1 MNTNEFETNV
11 SKDQNELSNTAVQST
26 DQDAMMQQ
34 IEDTFTR
41 IKRGQIVPGEILYV
55 TDSQLM
61 VNINFRSDGIVDRDE
76 LPEDIG
82 DPREHYKTGDKI
94 DVFIVKVDDGEGNV
108 VLSLRR
114 IKDVKAWDDLEAKF
128 ESKEHFNVLIKEEVN
143 KGLVADYE
151 GARLFMPASH
161 AYDRFRK
168 NLSGLVG
175 ETVEVELIDF
185 DKSRRR
191 AIVSRREIER
201 ERIQKEKDEFW
212 NGIEEG
218 QVRTGKVARLTNFGA
233 FIELGA
239 IDGLVHISDITWG
252 RIRNPKDLL
261 KVGDEVEVLVLSID
275 KENERVSLGIKQL
288 KEDPWATF
296 KNNNKVGDVVKGTV
310 VSLPEFGAFVN
321 ISEGVDGLVHI
332 SQICSEHIEKPS
344 DVLNVGQEVEAKIVD
359 IKDEDKKVSL
369 SMRALTEPEKPQRER
384 RPRKERVKVEAP
396 KEEKVDTNPIDNPL
410 FDSEVLGELKKMAQ
424 AENEEGS
431 EE

>member
-1 MNTNEFETNV
+1 MNTNELNTNV
-11 SKDQNELSNTAVQST
+11 SNNESELSNTTVQPT

-41 IKRGQIVPGEILYV
+41 IRRGQIVPGEILYV
-55 TDSQLM
+55 TDNQIM
-61 VNINFRSDGIVDRDE
+61 VNINFRSDGIINRDE
-76 LPEDIG
+76 MPEDIE
-82 DPREHYKTGDKI
+82 DPREHFKAGDQI
-94 DVFIVKVDDGEGNV
+94 DVYVVKVDDGEGNV

-128 ESKEHFNVLIKEEVN
+128 EAKEHLNVLIKEEVN

-175 ETVEVELIDF
+175 QTVEVELIDF

-212 NGIEEG
+212 SQIEVG
-218 QVRTGKVARLTNFGA
+218 QVRTGKVDRLTNFGE
-233 FIELGA
+233 FIELGQVDCF
-239 IDGLVHISDITWG
+239 IHISDMSWG
-252 RIRNPKDLL
+252 RIRSPKELL
-261 KVGDEVEVLVLSID
+261 NVGDEIEVKVLDID
-275 KENERVSLGIKQL
+275 QEKERVSLGIKQL
-288 KEDPWATF
+288 KEDPWVTF
-296 KNNNKVGDVVKGTV
+296 TSNYKVGDTIKGTV
-310 VSLPEFGAFVN
+310 VSMPDFGAFVN
-321 ISEGVDGLVHI
+321 VGDGIDGLVHI
-332 SQICSEHIEKPS
+332 SQICVEHIEKPS
-344 DVLNVGQEVEAKIVD
+344 DVLNIGQEVEAKIVD

-369 SMRALTEPEKPQRER
+369 SMRALVEPEKPQRER
-384 RPRKERVKVEAP
+384 RPRKERVKEEAP
-396 KEEKVDTNPIDNPL
+396 KEEKVETNPIDNPL

-424 AENEEGS
+424 AESDDTEE
-431 EE
+431 

>member
-1 MNTNEFETNV
+1 MNTNELNTNV
-11 SKDQNELSNTAVQST
+11 SNNESELSNTTVQPT

-41 IKRGQIVPGEILYV
+41 IRRGQIVPGEILYV
-55 TDSQLM
+55 TDNQIM
-61 VNINFRSDGIVDRDE
+61 VNINFRSDGIINRDE
-76 LPEDIG
+76 MPEDIE
-82 DPREHYKTGDKI
+82 DPREHFKAGDQI
-94 DVFIVKVDDGEGNV
+94 DVYVVKVDDGEGNV

-128 ESKEHFNVLIKEEVN
+128 EAKEHLNVLIKEEVN

-168 NLSGLVG
+168 NFSGLVG
-175 ETVEVELIDF
+175 QTVEVELIDF

-212 NGIEEG
+212 SQIEVG

-233 FIELGA
+233 FIELGPV
-239 IDGLVHISDITWG
+239 DGLIHISDMSWG
-252 RIRNPKDLL
+252 RIRSPKELL
-261 KVGDEVEVLVLSID
+261 NVGDEIEVKVLDID
-275 KENERVSLGIKQL
+275 QEKERVSLGIKQL
-288 KEDPWATF
+288 KEDPWVTF
-296 KNNNKVGDVVKGTV
+296 TSNYKVGDTIKGTV
-310 VSLPEFGAFVN
+310 VSMPDFGAFVN
-321 ISEGVDGLVHI
+321 VGDGIDGLVHI
-332 SQICSEHIEKPS
+332 SQICVEHIEKPS
-344 DVLNVGQEVEAKIVD
+344 DVLNIGQEVEAKIVD

-369 SMRALTEPEKPQRER
+369 SMRALVEPEKPQRER
-384 RPRKERVKVEAP
+384 RPRKERVKEEAP
-396 KEEKVDTNPIDNPL
+396 KEEKVETNPIDNPL

-424 AENEEGS
+424 AESDDTEE
-431 EE
+431 

>member
-1 MNTNEFETNV
+1 MNTNELNTNV
-11 SKDQNELSNTAVQST
+11 SNNESELSNTTVQPT

-41 IKRGQIVPGEILYV
+41 IRRGQIVPGEILYV
-55 TDSQLM
+55 TDNQIM
-61 VNINFRSDGIVDRDE
+61 VNINFRSDGIINRDE
-76 LPEDIG
+76 MPEDIE
-82 DPREHYKTGDKI
+82 DPREHFKAGDQI
-94 DVFIVKVDDGEGNV
+94 DVYVVKVDDGEGNV

-114 IKDVKAWDDLEAKF
+114 IKDVKAWDDLESKF
-128 ESKEHFNVLIKEEVN
+128 EAKEHLNVLIKEEVN

-175 ETVEVELIDF
+175 QTVEVELIDF

-212 NGIEEG
+212 SQIEVG

-233 FIELGA
+233 FIELGPV
-239 IDGLVHISDITWG
+239 DGLIHISDMSWG
-252 RIRNPKDLL
+252 RIRSPKELL
-261 KVGDEVEVLVLSID
+261 NVGDEIEVKVLDID
-275 KENERVSLGIKQL
+275 QEKERVSLGIKQL
-288 KEDPWATF
+288 KEDPWVTF
-296 KNNNKVGDVVKGTV
+296 TSNYKVGDTIKGTV
-310 VSLPEFGAFVN
+310 VSMPDFGAFVN
-321 ISEGVDGLVHI
+321 VGDGIDGLVHI
-332 SQICSEHIEKPS
+332 SQICVEHIEKPS
-344 DVLNVGQEVEAKIVD
+344 DVLNIGQEVEAKIVD

-369 SMRALTEPEKPQRER
+369 SMRALVEPEKPQRER
-384 RPRKERVKVEAP
+384 RPRKERVKEEAP
-396 KEEKVDTNPIDNPL
+396 KEEKVETNPIDNPL

-424 AENEEGS
+424 AESDDTEE
-431 EE
+431 

>member
-1 MNTNEFETNV
+1 MNTNELNTNV
-11 SKDQNELSNTAVQST
+11 SNNESELSNTTVQPT

-41 IKRGQIVPGEILYV
+41 IRRGQIVPGEILYV
-55 TDSQLM
+55 TDNQIM
-61 VNINFRSDGIVDRDE
+61 VNINFRSDGIINRDE
-76 LPEDIG
+76 MPEDIE
-82 DPREHYKTGDKI
+82 DPREHFKAGDQI
-94 DVFIVKVDDGEGNV
+94 DVYVVKVDDGEGNV

-128 ESKEHFNVLIKEEVN
+128 EAKEHLNVLIKEEVN

-175 ETVEVELIDF
+175 QTVEVELIDF

-201 ERIQKEKDEFW
+201 ERIQKVKDEFW
-212 NGIEEG
+212 NQIEVG

-239 IDGLVHISDITWG
+239 VDGLIHISDMSWG
-252 RIRNPKDLL
+252 KIRSPKELL
-261 KVGDEVEVLVLSID
+261 NVGDEIEVKVLDID
-275 KENERVSLGIKQL
+275 QEKERVSLGIKQL
-288 KEDPWATF
+288 KEDPWVTF
-296 KNNNKVGDVVKGTV
+296 TSNYKVGDTIKGTV
-310 VSLPEFGAFVN
+310 VSMPDFGAFVN
-321 ISEGVDGLVHI
+321 VGDGIDGLVHI
-332 SQICSEHIEKPS
+332 SQICVEHIEKPS
-344 DVLNVGQEVEAKIVD
+344 DVLNIGQEVEAKIVD

-369 SMRALTEPEKPQRER
+369 SRRALVEPEKPQRER
-384 RPRKERVKVEAP
+384 RPRKERVKEEAP
-396 KEEKVDTNPIDNPL
+396 KEEKVETNPIDNPL

-424 AENEEGS
+424 AESDDTEE
-431 EE
+431 

>member
-1 MNTNEFETNV
+1 M
-11 SKDQNELSNTAVQST
+11 
-26 DQDAMMQQ
+26 
-34 IEDTFTR
+34 
-41 IKRGQIVPGEILYV
+41 
-55 TDSQLM
+55 
-61 VNINFRSDGIVDRDE
+61 
-76 LPEDIG
+76 
-82 DPREHYKTGDKI
+82 
-94 DVFIVKVDDGEGNV
+94 
-108 VLSLRR
+108 
-114 IKDVKAWDDLEAKF
+114 
-128 ESKEHFNVLIKEEVN
+128 
-143 KGLVADYE
+143 
-151 GARLFMPASH
+151 
-161 AYDRFRK
+161 
-168 NLSGLVG
+168 
-175 ETVEVELIDF
+175 
-185 DKSRRR
+185 
-191 AIVSRREIER
+191 
-201 ERIQKEKDEFW
+201 
-212 NGIEEG
+212 
-218 QVRTGKVARLTNFGA
+218 
-233 FIELGA
+233 
-239 IDGLVHISDITWG
+239 
-252 RIRNPKDLL
+252 
-261 KVGDEVEVLVLSID
+261 VLSID

>member
-1 MNTNEFETNV
+1 MNTNELNTNV
-11 SKDQNELSNTAVQST
+11 SNNESELSNTTVQPT

-41 IKRGQIVPGEILYV
+41 IRRGQIVPGEILYV
-55 TDSQLM
+55 TDNQIM
-61 VNINFRSDGIVDRDE
+61 VNINFRSDGIINRDE
-76 LPEDIG
+76 MPEDIE
-82 DPREHYKTGDKI
+82 DPREHFKAGDQI
-94 DVFIVKVDDGEGNV
+94 DVYVVKVDDGEGNV

-128 ESKEHFNVLIKEEVN
+128 EAKEHLNVLIKEEVN

-175 ETVEVELIDF
+175 QTVEVELIDF

-212 NGIEEG
+212 SQIEVG

-233 FIELGA
+233 FIELGPV
-239 IDGLVHISDITWG
+239 DGLIHISDMSWG
-252 RIRNPKDLL
+252 RIRSPKELL
-261 KVGDEVEVLVLSID
+261 NVGDEIEVKVLDID
-275 KENERVSLGIKQL
+275 QEKERVSLGIKQL
-288 KEDPWATF
+288 KEDPWVTF
-296 KNNNKVGDVVKGTV
+296 TSNYKVGDTIKGTV
-310 VSLPEFGAFVN
+310 VSMPDFGAFVN
-321 ISEGVDGLVHI
+321 VGDGIDGLVHI
-332 SQICSEHIEKPS
+332 SQICVEHIEKPS
-344 DVLNVGQEVEAKIVD
+344 DVLNIGQEVEAKIVD

-369 SMRALTEPEKPQRER
+369 SMRALVEPEKPQRER
-384 RPRKERVKVEAP
+384 RPRKERVKEETP
-396 KEEKVDTNPIDNPL
+396 KEEKVETNPIDNPL

-424 AENEEGS
+424 AESDDTEE
-431 EE
+431 

>member
-1 MNTNEFETNV
+1 MNTNELNTNV
-11 SKDQNELSNTAVQST
+11 SNNESELSNTTVQPT

-41 IKRGQIVPGEILYV
+41 IRRGQIVPGEILYV
-55 TDSQLM
+55 TDNQIM
-61 VNINFRSDGIVDRDE
+61 VNINFRSDGIINRDE
-76 LPEDIG
+76 MPEDIE
-82 DPREHYKTGDKI
+82 DPREHFKAGDQI
-94 DVFIVKVDDGEGNV
+94 DVYVVKVDDGEGNV

-128 ESKEHFNVLIKEEVN
+128 EAKEHLNVLIKEEVN

-161 AYDRFRK
+161 AYDRFRR

-175 ETVEVELIDF
+175 QTVEVELIDF

-212 NGIEEG
+212 SQIEVG

-233 FIELGA
+233 FIELGPV
-239 IDGLVHISDITWG
+239 DGLIHISDMSWG
-252 RIRNPKDLL
+252 RIRSPKELL
-261 KVGDEVEVLVLSID
+261 NVGDEIEVKVLDID
-275 KENERVSLGIKQL
+275 QEKERVSLGIKQL
-288 KEDPWATF
+288 KEDPWVTF
-296 KNNNKVGDVVKGTV
+296 TSNYKVGDTIKGTV
-310 VSLPEFGAFVN
+310 VSMPDFGAFVN
-321 ISEGVDGLVHI
+321 VGDGIDGLVHI
-332 SQICSEHIEKPS
+332 SQICVEHIEKPS
-344 DVLNVGQEVEAKIVD
+344 DVLNIGQEVEAKIVD

-369 SMRALTEPEKPQRER
+369 SMRALVEPEKPQRER
-384 RPRKERVKVEAP
+384 RPRKERVKEEAP
-396 KEEKVDTNPIDNPL
+396 KEEKVETNPIDNPL

-424 AENEEGS
+424 AESDDTEE
-431 EE
+431 

>member
-1 MNTNEFETNV
+1 MNTNELNTNV
-11 SKDQNELSNTAVQST
+11 SNNESELSNTTVQPT

-41 IKRGQIVPGEILYV
+41 IRRGQIVPGEILYV
-55 TDSQLM
+55 TDNQIM
-61 VNINFRSDGIVDRDE
+61 VNINFRSDGIINRDE
-76 LPEDIG
+76 MPEDIE
-82 DPREHYKTGDKI
+82 DPREHFKAGDQI
-94 DVFIVKVDDGEGNV
+94 DVYVVKVDDGEGNV

-128 ESKEHFNVLIKEEVN
+128 EAKEHLNVLIKEEVN

-175 ETVEVELIDF
+175 QTVEVELIDF

-212 NGIEEG
+212 SQIEVG

-233 FIELGA
+233 FIELGPV
-239 IDGLVHISDITWG
+239 DGLIHISDMSWG
-252 RIRNPKDLL
+252 RIRSPKELL
-261 KVGDEVEVLVLSID
+261 NVGDEIEVKVLDID
-275 KENERVSLGIKQL
+275 QEKERVSLGIKQL
-288 KEDPWATF
+288 KEDPWVTF
-296 KNNNKVGDVVKGTV
+296 TSNYKVGDTIKGTV
-310 VSLPEFGAFVN
+310 VSMPDFGAFVN
-321 ISEGVDGLVHI
+321 VGDGIDGLVHI
-332 SQICSEHIEKPS
+332 SQICVEHIEKPS
-344 DVLNVGQEVEAKIVD
+344 DVLNIGQEVEAKIVD

-369 SMRALTEPEKPQRER
+369 SMRALVEPEKPQRER
-384 RPRKERVKVEAP
+384 RPRKERVKEEAP
-396 KEEKVDTNPIDNPL
+396 KEEKVETNPIDNPL

-424 AENEEGS
+424 AESDDTEE
-431 EE
+431 

>member
-1 MNTNEFETNV
+1 MNTNELETNV
-11 SKDQNELSNTAVQST
+11 STDQNELSNTAVSST

-76 LPEDIG
+76 LPDDID
-82 DPREHYKTGDKI
+82 DPRKHFKTGDKI
-94 DVFIVKVDDGEGNV
+94 DVYIVKVDDGEGNV

-114 IKDVKAWDDLEAKF
+114 IKDVKAWDELEAKF
-128 ESKEHFNVLIKEEVN
+128 EAKEHFNVLIKEEVN

-151 GARLFMPASH
+151 GARLFMPASQ

-191 AIVSRREIER
+191 AIISRREIER
-201 ERIQKEKDEFW
+201 ERIQKEKEEFW
-212 NGIEEG
+212 SSIEEG
-218 QVRTGKVARLTNFGA
+218 QTRTGNVARLTNFGA
-233 FIELGA
+233 FIELGPV
-239 IDGLVHISDITWG
+239 DGLVHISDMTWG
-252 RIRNPKDLL
+252 RIRNPKELL
-261 KVGDEVEVLVLSID
+261 KVGDTIEVLVLSID

-296 KNNNKVGDVVKGTV
+296 NNEYKVGDVVKGKV
-310 VSLPEFGAFVN
+310 VSMPDFGAFIN

-332 SQICSEHIEKPS
+332 SQICTEHIEKPS
-344 DVLNVGQEVEAKIVD
+344 DVLNIGQEVEAKIVD
-359 IKDEDKKVSL
+359 IKDEDQKVSL
-369 SMRALTEPEKPQRER
+369 SIRALTEPERPQRER
-384 RPRKERVKVEAP
+384 RPRKERVKVEEP
-396 KEEKVDTNPIDNPL
+396 KAEKVDSNPIDNPL

-424 AENEEGS
+424 AES
-431 EE
+431 EESSEE

>member
-1 MNTNEFETNV
+1 MNTNELNTNV
-11 SKDQNELSNTAVQST
+11 SNDESELSNTTVQPT

-41 IKRGQIVPGEILYV
+41 IRRGQIVPGEILYV
-55 TDSQLM
+55 TDNQIM
-61 VNINFRSDGIVDRDE
+61 VNINFRSDGIINRDE
-76 LPEDIG
+76 MPEDIE
-82 DPREHYKTGDKI
+82 DPREHFKAGDQI
-94 DVFIVKVDDGEGNV
+94 DVYVVKVDDGEGNV

-128 ESKEHFNVLIKEEVN
+128 EAKEHLNVLIKEEVN

-175 ETVEVELIDF
+175 QTVEVELIDF

-201 ERIQKEKDEFW
+201 ERIQKVKDEFW
-212 NGIEEG
+212 NQIEVG

-233 FIELGA
+233 FIELGPV
-239 IDGLVHISDITWG
+239 DGLIHISDMSWG
-252 RIRNPKDLL
+252 KIRSPKELL
-261 KVGDEVEVLVLSID
+261 NVGDEIEVKVLDID
-275 KENERVSLGIKQL
+275 QEKERVSLGIKQL
-288 KEDPWATF
+288 KEDPWVTF
-296 KNNNKVGDVVKGTV
+296 TSNYKVGDTIKGTV
-310 VSLPEFGAFVN
+310 VSMPDFGAFVN
-321 ISEGVDGLVHI
+321 VGDGIDGLVHI
-332 SQICSEHIEKPS
+332 SQICVEHIEKPS
-344 DVLNVGQEVEAKIVD
+344 DVLNIGQEVEAKIVD

-369 SMRALTEPEKPQRER
+369 SRRALVEPEKPQRER
-384 RPRKERVKVEAP
+384 RPRKERVKEEAP
-396 KEEKVDTNPIDNPL
+396 KEEKVETNPIDNPL

-424 AENEEGS
+424 AESDDTEE
-431 EE
+431 